1 MRTTVTL
8 DPDTRLLV
16 ERLMRERELSFK
28 EAINEAIRAG
38 VGERP
43 DVPRSYTTPREL
55 GAASVDLTRA
65 LAIAAQLDDEA
76 ITRELAEGR

>member
-28 EAINEAIRAG
+28 EAINQAIRSG

-43 DVPRSYTTPREL
+43 DAARRYTTPREL

-76 ITRELAEGR
+76 IARKLAEGR

>member
-43 DVPRSYTTPREL
+43 DGARSYTTPREL

-76 ITRELAEGR
+76 TTRKLAEGR